1 VTQSVPVVPVEDAP
15 IERRAGADYAVL
27 AIVCASAIVAGTIEV
42 LLIPL
47 HIGGTALPITVLFGI
62 LTGLVLPRLGLWL
75 TQTMAGGVL
84 PLACWLIAVL
94 GVAFYPRPEGDV
106 LVLGGKSSQQ
116 WVLFAM
122 IVAGALAGFRT
133 ILRGAETLAPPRT
146 AAEQAVPPP
155 VSR

>member
-1 VTQSVPVVPVEDAP
+1 MTQSVPAIPVEDAST
-15 IERRAGADYAVL
+15 ERRARGDYAVL

-47 HIGGTALPITVLFGI
+47 HVGGTALPITVLFGI
-62 LTGLVLPRLGLWL
+62 LTAFALPRLGLWL
-75 TQTMAGGVL
+75 TQTLAGGVV
-84 PLACWLIAVL
+84 PLACWLITVL
-94 GVAFYPRPEGDV
+94 AVAFYPRPEGDV

-133 ILRGAETLAPPRT
+133 VLRGAEALAPPR
-146 AAEQAVPPP
+146 